1 MRMADTTL
9 NTSALQAQRMAS
21 RARRD
26 RLDAAA
32 RRHIRLM
39 NLRREAEERA
49 AVERQ
54 EREEAARLEHERKL
68 QEERRVLIAHARK
81 VSRLDNDAGSPRPAP
96 PAHRDWMSVNPQ
108 IPPILRIQRAVCSY
122 YGITRVDLISSRRT
136 ANLIMPRH
144 IAMYLAKTLTLC
156 SLPEIGRRFGGRD
169 HTTIISAIR
178 KIDDLKLSD
187 GRVASD
193 VAALRAQ
200 VEAKS

>member
-1 MRMADTTL
+1 
-9 NTSALQAQRMAS
+9 
-21 RARRD
+21 
-26 RLDAAA
+26 
-32 RRHIRLM
+32 M